1 MKKIISIISI
11 ILVICLMVSCGNV
24 NETVTS
30 GTDVTSDTSV
40 TETTTAANTTVSTT
54 DVITT
59 IHNTSAASVQTAQTT
74 LQTVATTGTSIPN
87 STTIT
92 TTDPMGEQYLLTKEN
107 YSLYLSFLNSN
118 NVPKDF
124 ITYDQISD
132 IGIFSHFVCLSNA
145 DLGDYSHY
153 VYFVKDNNDF
163 NLSVYVERIED
174 IISTENVLMNENP
187 LDYRNIST
195 EEKGVIIANG
205 VKYVYVKGQLFSI
218 DIQYAN
224 LKITLDGNLMDYPTN
239 GADTFMSRLLSP
251 ATAKAAAAELV
262 ASIQTAKK

>member
-1 MKKIISIISI
+1 MKKLISIISI
-11 ILVICLMVSCGNV
+11 ILAMCLMVSCGNV

-30 GTDVTSDTSV
+30 VTSSTSV
-40 TETTTAANTTVSTT
+40 TEITTETTNATVS
-54 DVITT
+54 
-59 IHNTSAASVQTAQTT
+59 
-74 LQTVATTGTSIPN
+74 TTGTSIPN
-87 STTIT
+87 STTIA

-218 DIQYAN
+218 DIQYGN
-224 LKITLDGNLMDYPTN
+224 FKITLDGNLMDYPAN

-251 ATAKAAAAELV
+251 STAKAAAAEFF
-262 ASIQTAKK
+262 TAIAK

>member
-1 MKKIISIISI
+1 MKKVTPIISI
-11 ILVICLMVSCGNV
+11 ILAMCCMTSCGNV
-24 NETVTS
+24 NETVTN
-30 GTDVTSDTSV
+30 GTSSTSV
-40 TETTTAANTTVSTT
+40 TEITTETTTAANTTVSTT
-54 DVITT
+54 V
-59 IHNTSAASVQTAQTT
+59 
-74 LQTVATTGTSIPN
+74 TSIPN
-87 STTIT
+87 STTIA

-118 NVPKDF
+118 NIPKDF

-218 DIQYAN
+218 DIQYGN
-224 LKITLDGNLMDYPTN
+224 FKITLDGNLMDYPTN
-239 GADTFMSRLLSP
+239 GEDTFISRLLSP
-251 ATAKAAAAELV
+251 ATAKAAAAEFVIAL
-262 ASIQTAKK
+262 AK